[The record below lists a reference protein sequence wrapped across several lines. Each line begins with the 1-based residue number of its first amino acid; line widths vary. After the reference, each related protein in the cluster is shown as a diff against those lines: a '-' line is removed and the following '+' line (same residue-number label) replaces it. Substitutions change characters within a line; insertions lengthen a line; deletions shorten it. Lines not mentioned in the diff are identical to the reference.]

1 MGGEPDPRRMRE
13 TNTDVWNLS
22 MRKQTTH
29 ARDAAASRPRRIVV
43 YVSMIR
49 RRSRV
54 PSRWRS
60 SRSLVAPR
68 FPSRRGGGLHAG
80 DSRGLDAATAAH
92 AVCVYLHGVHVSRG
106 DADGESAEGDDE
118 DGEAEEEPDVDTP
131 EWALFVLGRL
141 TLVVLLGL
149 LDSALALALQRAAHR
164 ETTLETARCRYGR
177 RNRYPRGWG
186 NRGRG
191 NATRARL

>member
-1 MGGEPDPRRMRE
+1 MRE
-13 TNTDVWNLS
+13 TRDDVWNLLS
-22 MRKQTTH
+22 CTDEETNDTRE
-29 ARDAAASRPRRIVV
+29 
-43 YVSMIR
+43 
-49 RRSRV
+49 
-54 PSRWRS
+54 
-60 SRSLVAPR
+60 
-68 FPSRRGGGLHAG
+68 RRGGESPSA
-80 DSRGLDAATAAH
+80 DRGLCVYDTATVAGTESVAFESGSRRAAFPFTTRWGLARGRFTRTRRGDRGERG
-92 AVCVYLHGVHVSRG
+92 VRVYLHGVHVSRG

>member
-1 MGGEPDPRRMRE
+1 MRE
-13 TNTDVWNLS
+13 T
-22 MRKQTTH
+22 
-29 ARDAAASRPRRIVV
+29 RDRRLESILTEETNDT
-43 YVSMIR
+43 R
-49 RRSRV
+49 E
-54 PSRWRS
+54 
-60 SRSLVAPR
+60 
-68 FPSRRGGGLHAG
+68 RRGGESPSA
-80 DSRGLDAATAAH
+80 DRGLCVYDTATVAGTESVAFESKSRRAAFPFTTRWGLARGRFTRTRRGDRGN